1 MPMTISTKGRYAI
14 RALIEIALNQDKG
27 LVLVKDVSVSQAISE
42 KYLER
47 IFSSLKSAGFV
58 KSRRGCKGGY
68 ILARKPEEINILD
81 VLKAL
86 EGSLAPVECV
96 ETPSC
101 TRLKACAARL
111 LWIKLNSAI
120 ERTLGA
126 ATLAVLVDEQ
136 RRLSSEKQ
144 PLMFQ
149 I

>member
-1 MPMTISTKGRYAI
+1 MTISTKGRYAI

-27 LVLVKDVSVSQAISE
+27 LVLVKDVAVSQGISE

-68 ILARKPEEINILD
+68 ILARQPAAINILD

-96 ETPSC
+96 ETLTCP
-101 TRLKACAARL
+101 RLKACAARL
-111 LWIKLNSAI
+111 LWIKLHRVI
-120 ERTLGA
+120 EQ
-126 ATLAVLVDEQ
+126 TLAAVTLAELVDEQ
-136 RRLSSEKQ
+136 RRLSTEKQ
-144 PLMFQ
+144 PMMFN